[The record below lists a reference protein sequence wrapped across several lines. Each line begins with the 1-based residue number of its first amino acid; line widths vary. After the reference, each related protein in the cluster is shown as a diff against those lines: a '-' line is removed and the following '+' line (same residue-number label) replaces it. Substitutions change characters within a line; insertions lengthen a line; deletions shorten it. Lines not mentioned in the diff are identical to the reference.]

1 MASSPTRARCAGVGV
16 ALLGLAA
23 LVAGGCG
30 GSGSSSTAAGS
41 EGANSES
48 GKARIVW
55 QKPANEENAVGYEL
69 LRASETKEVAA
80 ALAKSFE
87 LPHPLLVR
95 GVNGI
100 GGGPFYNPED
110 NSITLPYGFTALVL
124 ELESKSNPEL
134 SPRELGEQAGAVDN
148 FILAHEFAHALIANF
163 ELPVLGKEEDAA
175 DSIST
180 ALLLHVPGGA
190 EYAAD
195 AAAFW
200 ADFSSRQ
207 EPPALVDYADAH
219 SLDLQRAFD
228 LLCWV
233 AGSSKAS
240 FEAVAE
246 LEVLPESR
254 LESCPSEYAQLVSS
268 IKAELKPHLKHAF
281 NLAPRGSDRSFHE
294 GK

>member
-1 MASSPTRARCAGVGV
+1 MSSLPTRAGFAGVGIV
-16 ALLGLAA
+16 LAGLAA
-23 LVAGGCG
+23 LGAGCG
-30 GSGSSSTAAGS
+30 GSGSSSSTAREA
-41 EGANSES
+41 GANSGS
-48 GKARIVW
+48 GRARVVW
-55 QKPANEENAVGYEL
+55 QEPAREEDAVGYEL
-69 LRASETKEVAA
+69 LQASESEEVAN

-110 NSITLPYGFTALVL
+110 NSITLPYGFAALVL
-124 ELESKSNPEL
+124 ELESRSNPEI
-134 SPRELGEQAGAVDN
+134 SPHELGEKAGAVNN
-148 FILAHEFAHALIANF
+148 FILAHEFGHALIANF

-190 EYAAD
+190 EYATD
-195 AAAFW
+195 AAYFW

-207 EPPALVDYADAH
+207 EPPALADYADAH

-228 LLCWV
+228 VACWV
-233 AGSSKAS
+233 AGSSKRS
-240 FEAVAE
+240 FEEVVE

-254 LESCPSEYAQLVSS
+254 VESCPSEYAQLVNS
-268 IKAELKPHLKHAF
+268 IEAELKPHLKRAI
-281 NLAPRGSDRSFHE
+281 NLAPSQ
-294 GK
+294 

>member
-1 MASSPTRARCAGVGV
+1 MRSLPMRLRFVGV
-16 ALLGLAA
+16 CSALAGLAILLGA
-23 LVAGGCG
+23 GCG
-30 GSGSSSTAAGS
+30 ESSSSSSTTTDEGAAAGS
-41 EGANSES
+41 G
-48 GKARIVW
+48 RTRVVW
-55 QKPANEENAVGYEL
+55 QEPAGEEDALGYEL
-69 LRASETKEVAA
+69 LRASGTKEVAG

-110 NSITLPYGFTALVL
+110 NSITLPYGFASLVF
-124 ELESKSNPEL
+124 ELESKSNPEI
-134 SPRELGEQAGAVDN
+134 SPHELGEQAGAVNN

-180 ALLLHVPGGA
+180 ALLLHVQGGA
-190 EYAAD
+190 GYAAD

-200 ADFSSRQ
+200 AEFSSRQ
-207 EPPALVDYADAH
+207 EPPVLADYADAH

-228 LLCWV
+228 VLCWA
-233 AGSSKAS
+233 AGSSKRS
-240 FEAVAE
+240 FEEVAE

-268 IKAELKPHLKHAF
+268 IKAELKPHLNHAID
-281 NLAPRGSDRSFHE
+281 LSPSQ
-294 GK
+294 

>member
-1 MASSPTRARCAGVGV
+1 MPSLRMRLRFVGFGI
-16 ALLGLAA
+16 ALAGLAVLPGA
-23 LVAGGCG
+23 GCG
-30 GSGSSSTAAGS
+30 ESGTSSSTSADAGATP
-41 EGANSES
+41 GTGRVNV
-48 GKARIVW
+48 VW
-55 QKPANEENAVGYEL
+55 QEPASEEDAVGYEM
-69 LRASETKEVAA
+69 LRASETKAVAG

-100 GGGPFYNPED
+100 GGGPFYDAEG
-110 NSITLPYGFTALVL
+110 NSITLPYGFAALVL
-124 ELESKSNPEL
+124 ELESQSNPEI
-134 SPRELGEQAGAVDN
+134 SPHELGEQAGAVNN

-180 ALLLHVPGGA
+180 ALLLHVPRGA
-190 EYAAD
+190 EYAAA

-207 EPPALVDYADAH
+207 EPPALSDYADAH

-228 LLCWV
+228 VLCWV
-233 AGSSKAS
+233 AGSSKVS
-240 FEAVAE
+240 FEEVAE

-254 LESCPSEYAQLVSS
+254 LESCPGEYAQLVSS
-268 IKAELKPHLKHAF
+268 IEAELKPHLNHPID
-281 NLAPRGSDRSFHE
+281 LTPSR
-294 GK
+294 